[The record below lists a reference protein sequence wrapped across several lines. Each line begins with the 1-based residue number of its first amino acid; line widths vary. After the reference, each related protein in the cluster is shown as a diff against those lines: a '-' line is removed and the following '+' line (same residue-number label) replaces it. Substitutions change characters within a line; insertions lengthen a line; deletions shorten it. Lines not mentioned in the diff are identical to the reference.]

1 MNDTITRKA
10 GSEPRLIKE
19 TGVAARVANIAEP
32 VLVDLG
38 FRLVRVQISA
48 LSGCTV
54 QVMVERP
61 DGTMTIEDCE
71 TASRALSPV
80 LDAADPVERA
90 YRLELSSPGLDRPPV
105 RHADFQR
112 FAGHEVKIEM
122 AVAID
127 GRRRF
132 RGLLIG
138 ADGES
143 ARMRL
148 EGDADATTDV
158 LLRFDEMV
166 EAKLVLS
173 DALLTQALRQG
184 KTAERAAR
192 AALKSRR
199 QRQRQSHV
207 KQIQDMP
214 AHERR
219 MDHHEGE

>member
-1 MNDTITRKA
+1 MNDTTARKA

-19 TGVAARVANIAEP
+19 TGVAARVANVAEP

-54 QVMVERP
+54 QVMAERP
-61 DGTMTIEDCE
+61 DGAMTIDDCE
-71 TASRALSPV
+71 IASRALSPV
-80 LDAADPVERA
+80 LDAADPVEQA
-90 YRLELSSPGLDRPPV
+90 YRLELSSPGLDRPLV
-105 RHADFQR
+105 RHSDFQR

-132 RGLLIG
+132 RGLLIEV
-138 ADGES
+138 DGES
-143 ARMRL
+143 ARLRL

-158 LLRFDEMV
+158 LLPFDAMM

-184 KTAERAAR
+184 KAAEREAR

-199 QRQRQSHV
+199 QHQRQRHA

-219 MDHHEGE
+219 MDHHKGE

>member
-32 VLVDLG
+32 VLIDLG

-48 LSGCTV
+48 VSGCTV
-54 QVMVERP
+54 QVMAERP
-61 DGTMTIEDCE
+61 DGTMIIEDCE

-80 LDAADPVERA
+80 LDAADPVEQA
-90 YRLELSSPGLDRPPV
+90 YRLELSSPGLDRPLV
-105 RHADFQR
+105 RHSDFQR

-148 EGDADATTDV
+148 EGDAGATTDV
-158 LLRFDEMV
+158 LLQFDEMV

-184 KTAERAAR
+184 KSAERAAR
-192 AALKSRR
+192 AASKSRR
-199 QRQRQSHV
+199 QHQRQRHV
-207 KQIQDMP
+207 KPIQDMP

>member
-1 MNDTITRKA
+1 MNDTTPRKA

-32 VLVDLG
+32 VLDDLG

-54 QVMVERP
+54 QVMTERP

-71 TASRALSPV
+71 TASRALSLV
-80 LDAADPVERA
+80 LDAADPVEQA
-90 YRLELSSPGLDRPPV
+90 YRLELSSPGLDRPLV
-105 RHADFQR
+105 RHSDFQR

-138 ADGES
+138 ADDES

-148 EGDADATTDV
+148 EGDAGVTTDV

-173 DALLTQALRQG
+173 DALLTQALRRG
-184 KTAERAAR
+184 KSAERAAR
-192 AALKSRR
+192 AALKPRR
-199 QRQRQSHV
+199 QHRGQSHV
-207 KQIQDMP
+207 KPIQDMP

-219 MDHHEGE
+219 MDHREGE

>member
-54 QVMVERP
+54 QVMAERP
-61 DGTMTIEDCE
+61 DGAMTIEDCE

-80 LDAADPVERA
+80 LDAADPVEQA
-90 YRLELSSPGLDRPPV
+90 YRLELSSPGLDRPLV

-138 ADGES
+138 ADGEG
-143 ARMRL
+143 ARLRF
-148 EGDADATTDV
+148 EGDADTTTDV
-158 LLRFDEMV
+158 LLPFDAMM

-184 KTAERAAR
+184 KAAGREAR
-192 AALKSRR
+192 AALKSLRQH
-199 QRQRQSHV
+199 QRQRHT

>member
-1 MNDTITRKA
+1 MNDTIARKA
-10 GSEPRLIKE
+10 SPEPRLIKE
-19 TGVAARVANIAEP
+19 TGVAARVANIVEP

-48 LSGCTV
+48 VSGCTV
-54 QVMVERP
+54 QVMAERP

-80 LDAADPVERA
+80 LDAADPVEQA
-90 YRLELSSPGLDRPPV
+90 YRLELSSPGLDRPLA
-105 RHADFQR
+105 RHSDFQR

-138 ADGES
+138 AEGAD

-173 DALLTQALRQG
+173 DALLTRALRQG
-184 KTAERAAR
+184 KSKERAAR

-199 QRQRQSHV
+199 QRQRQSHAE
-207 KQIQDMP
+207 QIQDMP

-219 MDHHEGE
+219 MDCHEGE

>member
-1 MNDTITRKA
+1 MKDTITRKA

-19 TGVAARVANIAEP
+19 TGIAARVANIAEP
-32 VLVDLG
+32 VLADLG
-38 FRLVRVQISA
+38 LRLVRVHISA

-54 QVMVERP
+54 QVMAERP

-71 TASRALSPV
+71 TASRALSPA

-90 YRLELSSPGLDRPPV
+90 YRLEISSPGLDRPLV
-105 RHADFQR
+105 RPSDFQR

-132 RGLLIG
+132 RGLLIE
-138 ADGES
+138 ADDDGM
-143 ARMRL
+143 RIRL
-148 EGDADATTDV
+148 EGDDSATTDV
-158 LLRFDEMV
+158 LLRYEEME

-173 DALLTQALRQG
+173 DALLTEALRRG
-184 KTAERAAR
+184 KSAEREAR

-199 QRQRQSHV
+199 QRQPQSHAE
-207 KQIQDMP
+207 QIQDMP

>member
-1 MNDTITRKA
+1 MNDTITREA

-38 FRLVRVQISA
+38 FHLVRVQISA

-54 QVMVERP
+54 QLMAERP

-80 LDAADPVERA
+80 LDTADPVELA
-90 YRLELSSPGLDRPPV
+90 YRLELSSPGLDRPLV
-105 RHADFQR
+105 RHSDFQR

-122 AVAID
+122 AVAIE

-148 EGDADATTDV
+148 EGGADATTDV

-173 DALLTQALRQG
+173 DALLTQALRQA
-184 KTAERAAR
+184 KSTERAAR
-192 AALKSRR
+192 AASKSRR
-199 QRQRQSHV
+199 QHQRQSHA

>member
-10 GSEPRLIKE
+10 GFEPRLIKE

-38 FRLVRVQISA
+38 LRLVRVQISA
-48 LSGCTV
+48 VSGCTV
-54 QVMVERP
+54 QVMAERP

-90 YRLELSSPGLDRPPV
+90 YRLEISSPGLDRPLV
-105 RHADFQR
+105 RHSDFRR
-112 FAGHEVKIEM
+112 FAGHEAKIEM

-138 ADGES
+138 ADDES
-143 ARMRL
+143 AHMRL
-148 EGDADATTDV
+148 EGDAGMATDV
-158 LLRFDEMV
+158 LLPFEEMV

-173 DALLTQALRQG
+173 DALLAQALRRG
-184 KTAERAAR
+184 KSAEREAR

-199 QRQRQSHV
+199 QRQRQSQAE
-207 KQIQDMP
+207 QIPDMP
-214 AHERR
+214 PHERR